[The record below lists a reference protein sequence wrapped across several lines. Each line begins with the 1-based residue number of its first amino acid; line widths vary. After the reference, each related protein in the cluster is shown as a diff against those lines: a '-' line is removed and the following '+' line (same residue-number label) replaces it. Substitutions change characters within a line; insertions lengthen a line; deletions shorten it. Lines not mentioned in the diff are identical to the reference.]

1 MPAQGVH
8 VVAPPII
15 TVVSTQTDAKR
26 VALQRVQAILQLFE
40 PSRRALA
47 WKVSEH
53 DAANEPLA
61 YDMERAMERVRE
73 IIVQRGGRLATLPTK
88 AFLSNC
94 SLLRFDNGGEGLFLR
109 TSTPTSRKRLQ
120 RVGIGSVRRTST

>member
-1 MPAQGVH
+1 MA
-8 VVAPPII
+8 APII

-26 VALQRVQAILQLFE
+26 VGLQRVQAILQFFE

-73 IIVQRGGRLATLPTK
+73 IIVQSGGRSATLPTK

-94 SLLRFDNGGEGLFLR
+94 SLLLFDYGGEGLFFEDFN
-109 TSTPTSRKRLQ
+109 PDKPKK
-120 RVGIGSVRRTST
+120 IAE